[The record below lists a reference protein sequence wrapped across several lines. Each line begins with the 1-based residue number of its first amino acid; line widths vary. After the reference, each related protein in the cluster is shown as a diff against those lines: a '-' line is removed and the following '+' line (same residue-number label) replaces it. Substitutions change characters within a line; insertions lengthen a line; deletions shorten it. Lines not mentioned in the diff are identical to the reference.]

1 MSIQNRDFKCGG
13 WTWDPVRRELRFH
26 ERKRTDRQ
34 GEPVQVEKLR
44 PVNSVTLHRW
54 SQAPMR
60 SPTGQSIP
68 GHLSRIVIRFEGG
81 GNITINE
88 NDRRCA
94 RLLAEAIATTYNL
107 DVEETGAPGE
117 RRPSN
122 LPVVDRAGRLVSR
135 LRSVQATV
143 DRNAGE
149 IIETRG
155 RFLGK
160 KRRVVQFA
168 NVRRLELHRRVK
180 GSTEQLSLT
189 AIYGPEEQGVLV
201 AGYEGFEGW
210 SSLEAWH
217 DFGQS
222 MARAMGKVEVVEL
235 DTTSDEPRRP

>member
-1 MSIQNRDFKCGG
+1 MSTQNGEFKCGG
-13 WTWDPVRRELRFH
+13 WTWDPARRELCFH
-26 ERKRTDRQ
+26 ERKGADRQ

-44 PVNSVTLHRW
+44 PVKSVILHKW

-60 SPTGQSIP
+60 SPSGRSIP
-68 GHLSRIVIRFEGG
+68 GHLSRIVIRFEDGG
-81 GNITINE
+81 DITINE

-94 RLLAEAIATTYNL
+94 RLLAEAVATTYGL
-107 DVEETGAPGE
+107 DVEEAGAPGE
-117 RRPSN
+117 RRPSI
-122 LPVVDRAGRLVSR
+122 LPVADRAGRLVSR
-135 LRSVQATV
+135 LGSVQTVV
-143 DRNAGE
+143 DRNTGE

-160 KRRVVQFA
+160 KKRIVQFA

-189 AIYGPEEQGVLV
+189 AIYGPEEQRVLV

-210 SSLEAWH
+210 SSSEAWH
-217 DFGQS
+217 DFGHS

-235 DTTSDEPRRP
+235 ATTSDEP